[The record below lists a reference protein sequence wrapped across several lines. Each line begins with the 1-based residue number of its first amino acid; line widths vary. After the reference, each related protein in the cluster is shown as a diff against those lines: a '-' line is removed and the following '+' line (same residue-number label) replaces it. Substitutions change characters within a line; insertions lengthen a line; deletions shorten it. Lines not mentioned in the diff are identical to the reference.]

1 MKSFDASEAAAY
13 DARIRR
19 VVPGY
24 DVLQQAVSQFARELG
39 PSRVLCSGAGTGA
52 EVIEIAAK
60 LPTAE
65 IEAAEPSEAMRAAGK
80 VRTSELANVTW
91 VDEPTGMF
99 DLATSVLVGHFVSD
113 QLLHSY
119 FSELGERTSD
129 GGMLLLAVMAA
140 PTSDA
145 EGAEWTHHLA
155 TKLNQPAD
163 YDGRLE
169 RAEATYRTL
178 GENVILRPISAY
190 EEAADKAG
198 FQFQQIFF
206 RRPMIHGLVYR
217 KS

>member
-24 DVLQQAVSQFARELG
+24 DVLQQAVSHFALELG
-39 PSRVLCSGAGTGA
+39 PSRVLCNGTGTGA
-52 EVIEIAAK
+52 EAIEIAAK

-65 IEAAEPSEAMRAAGK
+65 IEAAEPSEAMRAVGK

-91 VDEPTGMF
+91 VDEPTGKF
-99 DLATSVLVGHFVSD
+99 ELVTSVLVGHFVSD

-129 GGMLLLAVMAA
+129 GGTLLFAVMAA
-140 PTSDA
+140 PTSKA

-169 RAEATYRTL
+169 RAEETYRTL
-178 GENVILRPISAY
+178 KENVILRPVSAY